1 MAGGGQTQLADPLMG
16 QNHFTAVRWVLAI
29 AVVLGHIWLL
39 TTGFEPFRIHEW
51 TASYMA
57 VNGFF
62 VLSGL
67 LIAKSLH
74 TRRDIKAYAVSRF
87 LRIYPALVII
97 LAAFVLVFAP
107 VYSAEGGG
115 SLFQPETWQYTYKVL
130 ALGDPDSAPA
140 QIFSQNLETD
150 FNGPLWTIRFELAA
164 YILAGIAF
172 MFGAVNGP
180 WRVLSV
186 FLLVQSVYL
195 GAPLF
200 IDTSALPPSV
210 MSLLRLSSAFLLGMT
225 LWQWPILRRP
235 PLLAVAGLIAAFAL
249 LGGGPL
255 GELFATLALTSLML
269 RAGLPKRASVRIA
282 KIPDYSYGI
291 YIWHYPLL
299 QVFLVGQPDL
309 SPAVLAIMTAPLILL
324 VAATSWHVIEKP
336 VLALKLRARPI
347 NQKTV
352 SPEVAA

>member
-1 MAGGGQTQLADPLMG
+1 MSIGHPRRSPKITSTDKWLGVAKHSLPLMG

-29 AVVLGHIWLL
+29 TVVLGHIWLL

-87 LRIYPALVII
+87 LRIYPALVIV

-150 FNGPLWTIRFELAA
+150 
-164 YILAGIAF
+164 
-172 MFGAVNGP
+172 
-180 WRVLSV
+180 
-186 FLLVQSVYL
+186 YL

-309 SPAVLAIMTAPLILL
+309 SPAALAIMTAPLILL

>member
-1 MAGGGQTQLADPLMG
+1 M
-16 QNHFTAVRWVLAI
+16 
-29 AVVLGHIWLL
+29 
-39 TTGFEPFRIHEW
+39 
-51 TASYMA
+51 
-57 VNGFF
+57 
-62 VLSGL
+62 
-67 LIAKSLH
+67 
-74 TRRDIKAYAVSRF
+74 
-87 LRIYPALVII
+87 
-97 LAAFVLVFAP
+97 
-107 VYSAEGGG
+107 
-115 SLFQPETWQYTYKVL
+115 
-130 ALGDPDSAPA
+130 
-140 QIFSQNLETD
+140 
-150 FNGPLWTIRFELAA
+150 
-164 YILAGIAF
+164 
-172 MFGAVNGP
+172 
-180 WRVLSV
+180 
-186 FLLVQSVYL
+186 
-195 GAPLF
+195 F

-309 SPAVLAIMTAPLILL
+309 SPAALAIMTAPLILL

>member
-1 MAGGGQTQLADPLMG
+1 MFGGAGHPISDPLMG
-16 QNHFTAVRWVLAI
+16 QNHFTAVRWALAI
-29 AVVLGHIWLL
+29 AVLSGHVWLL
-39 TTGFEPFRIHEW
+39 TTGYEPFRLHSW

-74 TRRDIKAYAVSRF
+74 TGRDMKAYAVSRF
-87 LRIYPALVII
+87 LRIYPALVIV
-97 LAAFVLVFAP
+97 LAAFVLVLAP
-107 VYSAEGGG
+107 VYSPEGGV

-150 FNGPLWTIRFELAA
+150 FNGPLWTIRFALAA

-172 MFGAVNGP
+172 VFGAVNGP

-200 IDTSALPPSV
+200 SDTSSLPPSV

-225 LWQWPILRRP
+225 LWHWPVLRMP

-255 GELFATLALTSLML
+255 GELLATLALTSLVL
-269 RAGLPKRASVRIA
+269 RIGLPKRASARIA
-282 KIPDYSYGI
+282 KMPDYSYGI

-309 SPAVLAIMTAPLILL
+309 SPGALAIMTAPLILL
-324 VAATSWHVIEKP
+324 VAAISWHVIEKP
-336 VLALKLRARPI
+336 VLTLKPRANSNGP
-347 NQKTV
+347 KLTL
-352 SPEVAA
+352 PEAPA

>member
-74 TRRDIKAYAVSRF
+74 TRRDMKAYAVSRF

-195 GAPLF
+195 GAPVF
-200 IDTSALPPSV
+200 I
-210 MSLLRLSSAFLLGMT
+210 
-225 LWQWPILRRP
+225 
-235 PLLAVAGLIAAFAL
+235 
-249 LGGGPL
+249 
-255 GELFATLALTSLML
+255 
-269 RAGLPKRASVRIA
+269 
-282 KIPDYSYGI
+282 
-291 YIWHYPLL
+291 
-299 QVFLVGQPDL
+299 
-309 SPAVLAIMTAPLILL
+309 
-324 VAATSWHVIEKP
+324 
-336 VLALKLRARPI
+336 
-347 NQKTV
+347 
-352 SPEVAA
+352 